1 VKARDKPFATERV
14 LRLRYRVESWPA
26 LLDRL
31 AALNYRAAIVGPEGS
46 GKTTLLE
53 DSAPRLEERGFAV
66 LRLFVNRDNRT
77 CRPAV
82 FGALRTNVTS
92 STIVLLDGAEQLSVL
107 QWLRVRLITR
117 RAAGLVITSHRPG
130 LLPTL
135 MECRTSPELLGG
147 LMHELLATRLNRTQ
161 PVRPPCSAST
171 TGICAMCCAR
181 STMKRPRLGQSS
193 TT

>member
-1 VKARDKPFATERV
+1 VKARDNPFATARV
-14 LRLRYRVESWPA
+14 LRLRYRVQSWPA

-31 AALNYRAAIVGPEGS
+31 AGFNYRAAIVGREGS

-53 DSAPRLEERGFAV
+53 DFAPRLEERGFAV
-66 LRLFVNRDNRT
+66 LRLFVNRDTERAG
-77 CRPAV
+77 PAV

-92 STIVLLDGAEQLSVL
+92 RTIVLLDGAEQLSVL

-147 LMHELLATRLNRTQ
+147 LMHELLGDAAE
-161 PVRPPCSAST
+161 SYA
-171 TGICAMCCAR
+171 AR
-181 STMKRPRLGQSS
+181 APALFLKHNGNLRDVLRAFYDEAAAA
-193 TT
+193 